1 MGRTG
6 MIGGRRGG
14 IDGWERGED
23 TNGVA
28 VCWGR
33 SFSHHYWVLSLYPYL
48 MYYYR
53 LAGSNRHDWKFQQ
66 MVGVLCYLLQ
76 FLIMTGRASE
86 DRQDKTKRQPR
97 RSDPGAKLIGSFLR
111 NDTSLLRSCK

>member
-1 MGRTG
+1 
-6 MIGGRRGG
+6 
-14 IDGWERGED
+14 
-23 TNGVA
+23 
-28 VCWGR
+28 
-33 SFSHHYWVLSLYPYL
+33 

-66 MVGVLCYLLQ
+66 MVGVSCYLLQ